1 MTTRRTESPSVIA
14 RTRRVAL
21 GHRALGS
28 PHLWP
33 VMIVSASVLAG
44 NALYF
49 LHIYNPD
56 PINFLSGLGTVTHSG
71 VFVGSTA
78 VDPNIGF
85 TAQALGHLSAVDWLH
100 GHIPWWDPFEGLGA
114 PLAGEMQS
122 AAFFPPTLLLY
133 FSNGQLYAHALV
145 EIVAGLSTYFLL
157 RRLHLGPVA
166 AIAGGIAFALNGTFS
181 WMSHAPENPV
191 AFLPLLL
198 LGMEYAAEASVA
210 KRPWGWRIIAIAL
223 ALSLV
228 AGFPETAYVDGL
240 LAAVWLV
247 VRVMQLR
254 SLWRRFIGKVTAG
267 LAVGVLL
274 AAPIV
279 VAFVDYLPDAFVGPH
294 NGTVGGIDLPHAA
307 ISQMLL
313 PYVYGTI
320 NGFSSYDHTGT
331 LTFIWGNVGG
341 YLTASVL
348 VLALIGLVGRRQRGL
363 RIALAAWSVFSL
375 CRIFGFAPLQHLGN
389 LIPGMTDVAFFRY
402 SLPSLEL
409 AVVVLA
415 ALGLDDLG
423 HGVVRVRW
431 TLASAVAAIAAVVV
445 AVLVSGHQ
453 LGRLAGASNS
463 RAWANGSIAWAGV
476 VIVLIAL
483 AAALLR
489 GRARDV
495 TLCSLLA
502 LDALAMFVVPQL
514 SAPRTATIDT
524 GPVKY
529 LQAHL
534 GTNRFFTL
542 GPLAPDYGSYFD
554 ISSLAVNDLPIPK
567 RWADVV
573 PLLDPNSPLAVF
585 NGILQLHASGPTA
598 TQEFL
603 SHLPSFEGAGVK
615 YVIVGAGI
623 VLPPSP
629 SGGQLRRVFA
639 DAHTQIFE
647 LPAPVPLFSVVG
659 GGCSVRTTGVDA
671 ASVICRSPHTLV
683 RRELYMAGWSAEVN
697 GVSRPVAAYSGAF
710 QKVTVPAGTSSV
722 VFNFTPPHAD
732 LAWLGFLLGVGA
744 IAGPTLLRPHR
755 RRGRRSAG
763 DRVGGPSSA

>member
-1 MTTRRTESPSVIA
+1 MTREMGSPPVSA
-14 RTRRVAL
+14 RTHRAAL
-21 GHRALGS
+21 GHRALDS
-28 PHLWP
+28 SHLWP
-33 VMIVSASVLAG
+33 VIVVIASVLAG
-44 NALYF
+44 NALYL

-56 PINFLSGLGTVTHSG
+56 PINFLSGLGTVTHPG
-71 VFVGSTA
+71 VFAGSTA

-100 GHIPWWDPFEGLGA
+100 GHVPWWNPFEGLGS

-133 FSNGQLYAHALV
+133 FSNGQLYAHGLI
-145 EIVAGLSTYFLL
+145 EIMAGLSTYLLL

-166 AIAGGIAFALNGTFS
+166 AVAGGIAFALNGTFS

-198 LGMEYAAEASVA
+198 LGIEYAADASLA
-210 KRPWGWRIIAIAL
+210 KRPWGWRLLAL
-223 ALSLV
+223 AVALSLV

-247 VRVMQLR
+247 VRAIQLR
-254 SLWRRFIGKVTAG
+254 PRIWRRFIGKVAAG
-267 LAVGVLL
+267 LAVGGLL

-294 NGTVGGIDLPHAA
+294 NGTFGGIDLPHAA

-320 NGFSSYDHTGT
+320 NGFSSHDHTGT

-341 YLTASVL
+341 YLTGSLL
-348 VLALIGLVGRRQRGL
+348 VLALIGFVGRRQRGL
-363 RIALAAWSVFSL
+363 RIALGVWSVFSL
-375 CRIFGFAPLQHLGN
+375 CRIFGFAPIEHLSN
-389 LIPGMTDVAFFRY
+389 VIPGMTDVAFYRY

-415 ALGLDDLG
+415 ALGLDDLA

-431 TLASAVAAIAAVVV
+431 TVVSAVAALAAVVI
-445 AVLVSGHQ
+445 AVLVSEHL
-453 LGRLAGASNS
+453 LGRLAGAPNS
-463 RAWANGSIAWAGV
+463 RAWANSSIAWACV
-476 VIVLIAL
+476 VIVVIAL
-483 AAALLR
+483 AATLLR
-489 GRARDV
+489 GRALDV
-495 TLCSLLA
+495 TLCGLVA
-502 LDALAMFVVPQL
+502 LDTLAMFVIPQL
-514 SAPRTATIDT
+514 SAPRAASIDT
-524 GPVKY
+524 GPVRY

-554 ISSLAVNDLPIPK
+554 VSSLAVNDLPIPK
-567 RWADVV
+567 LWADVV
-573 PLLDPNSPLAVF
+573 PFLDSNSPVAVF
-585 NGILQLHASGPTA
+585 NGVLRLHASGPSA

-603 SHLPSFEGAGVK
+603 SDLASFERAGVK

-623 VLPPSP
+623 VLPPLP
-629 SGGQLRRVFA
+629 SGTHLRRVFV

-647 LPAPVPLFSVVG
+647 LPAPNALFTVVG
-659 GGCSVRTTGVDA
+659 GGCSISTSGVDTA
-671 ASVICRSPHTLV
+671 RVTCRSPHTLV
-683 RRELYMAGWSAEVN
+683 RRELYMGGWSAEVN
-697 GVSRPVAAYSGAF
+697 GVSRPVTAYSGAF
-710 QKVTVPAGTSSV
+710 QKVSVPAGTSTV

-732 LAWLGFLLGVGA
+732 LAWLGSLVGVCA
-744 IAGPTLLRPHR
+744 MAGPSLLRHRR
-755 RRGRRSAG
+755 RRGRRRAVNP
-763 DRVGGPSSA
+763 VGGHSSV